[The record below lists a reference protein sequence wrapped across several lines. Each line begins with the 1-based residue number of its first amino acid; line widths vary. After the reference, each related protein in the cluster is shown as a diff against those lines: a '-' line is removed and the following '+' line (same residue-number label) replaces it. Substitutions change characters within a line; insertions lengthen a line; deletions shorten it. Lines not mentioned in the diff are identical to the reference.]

1 MVPYIFQK
9 KEEHM
14 IEYYNNYSY
23 IIKENN
29 LDGTTKKYMEFVS
42 DEEADE
48 YLEEEL
54 YNEIHK

>member
-9 KEEHM
+9 KEEYM

-54 YNEIHK
+54 YNERHK

>member
-9 KEEHM
+9 KEKYM

-23 IIKENN
+23 IVKENN

-48 YLEEEL
+48 YLKEEL
-54 YNEIHK
+54 YNEKHS

>member
-1 MVPYIFQK
+1 
-9 KEEHM
+9 M

-54 YNEIHK
+54 YNERHK

>member
-1 MVPYIFQK
+1 
-9 KEEHM
+9 M
-14 IEYYNNYSY
+14 IEYYDTYSY

-54 YNEIHK
+54 YNERHK